1 MTFSRVRA
9 ISWIFLRRE
18 MRDPYQVIFIV
29 IVPILIA
36 AIFGLADKRGSES
49 LPIGVVTLEAGP
61 LATDLV
67 DQISDEPALRV
78 REFHTRD
85 ALQAAVRRGEIFAG
99 VIIPAG
105 YDADVGNATPTDV
118 EILGDDSTT
127 SFIAA
132 SAGVALVVD
141 REDQTIAVARD
152 LAATSGV
159 ALEVA
164 IADARDVLSVVDTDV
179 EKITANKAS
188 RATGLGRATAGMLVY
203 FTFETGLMQSF
214 LLVEDRKTGII
225 ARMATTATRDREIV
239 AGATLGRVVHILFQ
253 GFVLIAVGALLFGI
267 KWGNLLAVATVVIL
281 FSLVATP
288 IGLIVGSR
296 RSTVDSTFARVGASA
311 VLGLLGGCFFALA
324 LVPDWMRIL
333 GHVTPHAWAVDG
345 LSELV
350 STNAG
355 LSDVLVPVAVLAGLA
370 AFLFAI
376 ALKRFPRTFEG

>member
-9 ISWIFLRRE
+9 ISWLFLRRE
-18 MRDPYQVIFIV
+18 MRDPYQIIFIL

-49 LPIGVVTLEAGP
+49 LPIGIVTLEAGP

-78 REFHTRD
+78 REFETRD
-85 ALQAAVRRGEIFAG
+85 SVQAAIRRGEIFAG

-105 YDADVGNATPTDV
+105 YDADVGDGTPTDV

-152 LAATSGV
+152 LAATNGV
-159 ALEVA
+159 ALDTA
-164 IADARDVLSVVDTDV
+164 IAEAREIVSAVATDV
-179 EKITANKAS
+179 EKITANKAT

-203 FTFETGLMQSF
+203 FTFETALVQSF
-214 LLVEDRKTGII
+214 LLVEDRKAGII

-239 AGATLGRVVHILFQ
+239 AGQTLGRFVHMVFQ
-253 GFVLIAVGALLFGI
+253 GFLLVTAGALLFGI
-267 KWGNLLAVATVVIL
+267 DWGNRGAVAAVVVL
-281 FSLVATP
+281 FALVATP

-311 VLGLLGGCFFALA
+311 VMALLGGCFFALT

-355 LSDVLVPVAVLAGLA
+355 LSDVLVPVTVLAGLA
-370 AFLFAI
+370 TVLFAI